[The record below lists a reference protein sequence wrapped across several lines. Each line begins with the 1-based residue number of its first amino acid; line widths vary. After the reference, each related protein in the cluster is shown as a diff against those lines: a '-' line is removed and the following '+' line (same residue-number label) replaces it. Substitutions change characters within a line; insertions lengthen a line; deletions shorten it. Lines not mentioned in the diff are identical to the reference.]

1 MSVVEEIKARL
12 DIVQFISQYVPLKKA
27 GRNFTAPCPF
37 HSERTP
43 SFVVFP
49 ETQGWH
55 CFGACGEG
63 GDIFNFVMKR
73 ENLDFPA
80 ALQFLADKAGIEVKP
95 RTDEQRRVDEHRDK
109 LRGLVEEAVKY
120 YHQLLLSAPEAA
132 HAREYVRRRG
142 LSDETILK
150 FQLGYAPRDW
160 DSALT
165 HLNQI
170 GYQSDDLIEIGCAI
184 RNDAGRIYDR
194 FRDRLMIPICDERGN
209 HIGFGAR
216 ALRAGDEPKYL
227 NSPQTALFD
236 KSATLFALH
245 LARPTIREQEVA
257 VIVEG
262 YMDAITAHQAGFTN
276 VIAQMGTA
284 LTKPQLRQLSAFA
297 KRLIL
302 ALDADAAGVRA
313 TMRGLNVMRES
324 SESHAIYFDPVTVI
338 RQASRFDLEIQVVTV
353 PEGKDPDDLIRKDPE
368 AWRTLIQMAQPVSDY
383 VISVGTAH
391 LTPES
396 SLSERE
402 TVARDLLPILVATEN
417 DLARQANVQ
426 QLAYKLRLG
435 SGRALL
441 EWAQHHLP
449 NQRLAEMPRRVQPTA
464 PSEQPEAGVVSTSS
478 VQPAP
483 PPAHKQTI
491 SANAAEVRERFCVVM
506 LVQHPELLSFA
517 NRRLRELAAESPTGK
532 PALTALNGADFTHTQ
547 YRAVF
552 LTLEQGLEQLELE
565 PYEFVRE
572 RLPHLID
579 LIDDLREEP
588 LEDFKT
594 RLREPLRIELK
605 GVLRERGMSQVLL
618 ENDEN
623 RRFTFERCALELRRL
638 RLRRENAELETLQQE
653 TDQEALLTYQQRVNA
668 NSAAIARIEIAM
680 RRGA

>member
-37 HSERTP
+37 HIERTP

-80 ALQFLADKAGIEVKP
+80 AVQFLADKAGIEVKP
-95 RTDEQRRVDEHRDK
+95 RTDEQRRIDEHRDK

-120 YHQLLLSAPEAA
+120 YHQLLVSAPEAA

-160 DSALT
+160 DAALT

-194 FRDRLMIPICDERGN
+194 FRDRLMIPICDERGK

-227 NSPQTALFD
+227 NSPQTPLFD

-245 LARPTIREQEVA
+245 LARPAIREQEVA

-324 SESHAIYFDPVTVI
+324 SESHAIYFDPATVI
-338 RQASRFDLEIQVVTV
+338 RQASRFDLEIQVATV

-402 TVARDLLPILVATEN
+402 AVARDLLPILVATEN

-449 NQRLAEMPRRVQPTA
+449 NQRLSEIPRWVQPTA
-464 PSEQPEAGVVSTSS
+464 TSEQAASGVVGTTS

-483 PPAHKQTI
+483 LPAHKPMI
-491 SANAAEVRERFCVVM
+491 SINAAEVRERFCVVM

-517 NRRLRELAAESPTGK
+517 NRRFRELAAESPTGK

-552 LTLEQGLEQLELE
+552 LTLAQGLEQLELE

-572 RLPHLID
+572 HLPHLVD

-588 LEDFKT
+588 LENFKT

-605 GVLRERGMSQVLL
+605 GVLRERGMSQILL
-618 ENDEN
+618 GNDEN

-653 TDQEALLTYQQRVNA
+653 SDQDALMTYQQRVNA